1 MGEQAA
7 IVLTE
12 AVRSINN
19 GIRGFYY
26 AIAALFLFAGP
37 YVSIAATLVITGIL
51 YYRQLYSPTARA
63 KARAKPVSSAGRIT
77 GNMIRARV

>member
-26 AIAALFLFAGP
+26 AIAALFLFSGP
-37 YVSIAATLVITGIL
+37 YVCIAATITITAIL
-51 YYRQLYSPTARA
+51 YYRQMLSPTARA
-63 KARAKPVSSAGRIT
+63 IAAYVAALKRLGS
-77 GNMIRARV
+77 